1 MFSEAGSITDE
12 RQSGPDRPRQS
23 RIRCSYLKRCGRPRF
38 AVRDR
43 ASSGFPAWPPP
54 ARFPPFTTKERA
66 CEEGRPRRPPVT
78 NLVPNQWSNCTVTV
92 RVSGLM
98 VKRNRFVTVP
108 MGGGAAPPVPPPL
121 VPWGTS
127 NDCVL

>member
-1 MFSEAGSITDE
+1 MREHLL
-12 RQSGPDRPRQS
+12 R
-23 RIRCSYLKRCGRPRF
+23 LCGRRCVAAPG
-38 AVRDR
+38 AD
-43 ASSGFPAWPPP
+43 
-54 ARFPPFTTKERA
+54 PFTTKRNALVRGGGRA
-66 CEEGRPRRPPVT
+66 GRPYKA
-78 NLVPNQWSNCTVTV
+78 LPNQCSNCTVTV

-127 NDCVL
+127 SDCVL